1 MRIAVLGTGYVGLV
15 SAACLA
21 ELGHSVTAVD
31 IDPARIELLR
41 QGGMPL
47 YEPGLAPLVAVHQA
61 TGQLGF
67 TVDLGLALRD
77 VDVVMIA
84 IGTPPGSDGQAD
96 VSAVLH
102 AAQAVGQQLQQAAVL
117 VMKSTVP
124 VGTSERVQALVQ
136 AQLKQRGLRFR
147 VPVVS
152 NPEFLREGTA
162 VRDFL
167 HPDRVIV
174 GAARRA
180 DSELMHVLYGP
191 LVARGVPLLV
201 MDLRSAELTKY
212 AANVMLAARISLIN
226 EIACIAEGAGADIEQ
241 VRLGLGSD
249 KRLGPDFL
257 RAGIGYG
264 GSCFPKDVQ
273 ALAQIAESV
282 GQPARMLKAVHQ
294 VNEQQK
300 RRLFERM
307 VAHYG
312 GAERLRG
319 KRVAVW
325 GLAFK
330 PGTDDL
336 REAPSLRGP
345 QLGADRS
352 AAAGWRPGVRLRSRG
367 PRSGGAPLRR
377 AAAHSAG
384 GQCAGGAAR
393 RRRPGLGDRVARVHA
408 GRPCADR
415 QSAARPRGVRRTQ
428 RAGRGRLGPARVA
441 GVAGGPPLGCACA
454 GRGGA
459 GRADVL
465 NRRRSETGC
474 RGAQPPLSPMKASI
488 ASATR
493 SGCSTCGRWPAS
505 STSSN
510 LAPGTRACSSRA

>member
-336 REAPSLRGP
+336 REAPSLVLID
-345 QLGADRS
+345 QLLQAGAQVCAYD
-352 AAAGWRPGVRLRSRG
+352 P
-367 PRSGGAPLRR
+367 
-377 AAAHSAG
+377 AAHEA
-384 GQCAGGAAR
+384 AAR
-393 RRRPGLGDRVARVHA
+393 RFAGQRRIRLAASALGALRGADALALVTEWPEFMQADPAQIASRLRDRVVFDGRNALDAAAWGRQGLQVWQV
-408 GRPCADR
+408 GRP
-415 QSAARPRGVRRTQ
+415 SAAHAQDEVVQ
-428 RAGRGRLGPARVA
+428 AGL
-441 GVAGGPPLGCACA
+441 
-454 GRGGA
+454 
-459 GRADVL
+459 
-465 NRRRSETGC
+465 
-474 RGAQPPLSPMKASI
+474 
-488 ASATR
+488 
-493 SGCSTCGRWPAS
+493 
-505 STSSN
+505 TS
-510 LAPGTRACSSRA
+510 